1 MIKAQKKAARLLA
14 QTETANKNTHPKYNT
29 CYSVT
34 QYQIYDG
41 GPQNDA

>member
-1 MIKAQKKAARLLA
+1 MIKTQKKAARLLA
-14 QTETANKNTHPKYNT
+14 QTETANKNTQPKYNT